1 MSKLKGQNEERT
13 RTRNTRKYVE
23 QNSDTTIERDFG
35 DWKCLNLFKPTFKS
49 ALFLFSSGDQLHAME
64 SM

>member
-13 RTRNTRKYVE
+13 RRRNTRKYVE
-23 QNSDTTIERDFG
+23 QNSDTTTERDFG
-35 DWKCLNLFKPTFKS
+35 DWKCLNLLKPTFKS

>member
-35 DWKCLNLFKPTFKS
+35 D
-49 ALFLFSSGDQLHAME
+49 
-64 SM
+64 

>member
-13 RTRNTRKYVE
+13 RTRNRRKYVE

-35 DWKCLNLFKPTFKS
+35 D
-49 ALFLFSSGDQLHAME
+49 
-64 SM
+64 